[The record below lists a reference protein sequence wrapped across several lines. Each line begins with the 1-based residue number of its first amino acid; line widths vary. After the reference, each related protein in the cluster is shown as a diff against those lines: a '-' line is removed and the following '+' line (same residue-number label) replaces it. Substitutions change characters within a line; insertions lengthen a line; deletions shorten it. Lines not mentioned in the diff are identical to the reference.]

1 MLFWEKSLFMFFFL
15 GMLTYIYWHSCCG
28 FICPEAWGQ
37 SLCYGAVWPDCCG
50 AGGFLRDGP
59 APALGLSVI
68 AVLLL
73 LYIAM
78 LLLLCHC
85 YAAGF
90 PLVLSVIACYQFPLS
105 CQLFLL
111 NTMGIFKTGYKMPWL
126 FKLRIRYYRLLDAAG
141 ELCPCDPR
149 LLSNCLVIF

>member
-1 MLFWEKSLFMFFFL
+1 MLFWEKSLCFFL
-15 GMLTYIYWHSCCG
+15 GMLLFMLWIHLSRGLRTK
-28 FICPEAWGQ
+28 P
-37 SLCYGAVWPDCCG
+37 LLGAVWPDCCG
-50 AGGFLRDGP
+50 AGRFLRNGP

-68 AVLLL
+68 AMLLL

-90 PLVLSVIACYQFPLS
+90 PLDLSVIAYYQFPLS

-111 NTMGIFKTGYKMPWL
+111 NTMGIFKIGYKMPWL
-126 FKLRIRYYRLLDAAG
+126 FKLKIG
-141 ELCPCDPR
+141 
-149 LLSNCLVIF
+149 